1 MQNNGKRKR
10 LEHIRALLKLSPLR
24 PVIKI
29 PVQQRILEKYGK
41 DITLCPCCKVG
52 KLEIVDTK
60 RFGTKPTTNHL
71 LNRFRNHK
79 NNEPTHKKR
88 NNKKQRVIPRHI
100 EN

>member
-1 MQNNGKRKR
+1 M
-10 LEHIRALLKLSPLR
+10 EHIRALMQLSPLR

-52 KLEIVDTK
+52 KLEIIDTK
-60 RFGTKPTTNHL
+60 RLGTKPTTNHL

-79 NNEPTHKKR
+79 NKEPTL
-88 NNKKQRVIPRHI
+88 
-100 EN
+100 